1 MEKVRFCR
9 HCGEL
14 LEIQWIHCPWCGI
27 EVIQTRDEWDAMVD
41 VSLEKTEKSSRSKVW
56 ANWTIYPVVSMTW
69 NPNWM
74 HFWRDDADTPDH
86 LYELF

>member
-41 VSLEKTEKSSRSKVW
+41 VSLEKTEK
-56 ANWTIYPVVSMTW
+56 VVKKQGLGKL
-69 NPNWM
+69 
-74 HFWRDDADTPDH
+74 DDISGRLDD
-86 LYELF
+86 LESELDAFLAGRR

>member
-27 EVIQTRDEWDAMVD
+27 EVIQTRDEWDTMVD
-41 VSLEKTEKSSRSKVW
+41 VSLEKTEKIVKKQGLGKL
-56 ANWTIYPVVSMTW
+56 
-69 NPNWM
+69 
-74 HFWRDDADTPDH
+74 DDISGRLDD
-86 LYELF
+86 LESELDAFLAGRR